1 LHNNCGVEARFTGAV
16 VLNLSKNPNDWANS
30 TQAYAHMHAPTV
42 GSSYAYNDII
52 IPPGGTYTS
61 PEITTITGIYM
72 PGVNFTDGS
81 WYLMNSMTPPAGH
94 PVYLYTREYSRS
106 RKEVSGSQHMFAAT
120 PTVNTKL
127 QRGYTYHLNVNWVNP
142 DASLWPDM
150 SGSRYIILG
159 QGKTGL

>member
-1 LHNNCGVEARFTGAV
+1 M
-16 VLNLSKNPNDWANS
+16 K
-30 TQAYAHMHAPTV
+30 Q
-42 GSSYAYNDII
+42 
-52 IPPGGTYTS
+52 
-61 PEITTITGIYM
+61 
-72 PGVNFTDGS
+72 
-81 WYLMNSMTPPAGH
+81 PAGH
-94 PVYLYTREYSRS
+94 PVYLYTRMFSRS
-106 RKEVSGSQHMFAAT
+106 KYEQGKDPVEGSQHMFAAT

>member
-1 LHNNCGVEARFTGAV
+1 LHNNCGVEARLSGGV

-30 TQAYAHMHAPTV
+30 TQAYAHMFGPNA
-42 GSSYAYNDII
+42 SYKTNDII
-52 IPPGGTYTS
+52 IPAGGVYTS

-81 WYLMNSMTPPAGH
+81 WYLMNSMTGVAGH
-94 PVYLYTREYSRS
+94 PVFLYTREYSRS
-106 RKEVSGSQHMFAAT
+106 RSAVSGSNHMYAAT

-159 QGKTGL
+159 YQKTGL